1 MTLNFEHSLRGSSVR
16 SAHARALYALFVGA
30 LSFLILTAT
39 MVFYSIMTPSAY
51 AETSST
57 GGDASYYEE
66 VFTLDEATGEVTK
79 TSVTRVDVP
88 QESSA
93 SSNAAAQEPSR
104 YSGSYA
110 NTSGSTN
117 TSGVSAGASD
127 SSFVTSTGNGKKI
140 HLTFRALDQV
150 NTVEACAGTVQI
162 KSLDNTVI
170 DGKSYT
176 FLGWELPDGTLVAPG
191 ATVDLDEDATLT
203 ARWDIKPVDGSADG
217 INSGQSGFQSHG
229 IDLNDILIML
239 PTNTNGIDSLPS
251 IDVSSPDNGDS
262 DADLDDVIGS
272 IKPPD
277 NLYDPDIIARSGHRL
292 IGWRELDSATW

>member
-1 MTLNFEHSLRGSSVR
+1 
-16 SAHARALYALFVGA
+16 
-30 LSFLILTAT
+30 
-39 MVFYSIMTPSAY
+39 MTPSAY

-66 VFTLDEATGEVTK
+66 VFTLDEATGEITK

-104 YSGSYA
+104 YSGSSTNA
-110 NTSGSTN
+110 GGSTN

-170 DGKSYT
+170 DGKSYGSSPT
-176 FLGWELPDGTLVAPG
+176 ARLSPREPPLTLMRTRRSRLAGTSSP
-191 ATVDLDEDATLT
+191 LT
-203 ARWDIKPVDGSADG
+203 APQMASTPVRA
-217 INSGQSGFQSHG
+217 
-229 IDLNDILIML
+229 
-239 PTNTNGIDSLPS
+239 
-251 IDVSSPDNGDS
+251 VSSPRS
-262 DADLDDVIGS
+262 S
-272 IKPPD
+272 I
-277 NLYDPDIIARSGHRL
+277 
-292 IGWRELDSATW
+292 